1 MAFGRDF
8 ELEGQGAS
16 RRSLEL
22 GGHSDK
28 DGRSSARL
36 YLLRN
41 GDLTLYLVDS
51 GYGVTMQIGESVL
64 EWRRWTTIAAAD
76 VSRLVGEG
84 ATDPLEAV
92 RAAVVAKG
100 QERNDASAI
109 GGRLV
114 RWLDE
119 RDVPCVFRQFDYEG

>member
-1 MAFGRDF
+1 MVFGRDF
-8 ELEGQGAS
+8 ELEGRGAS
-16 RRSLEL
+16 ERSLEL

-36 YLLRN
+36 YLLPN

-51 GYGVTMQIGESVL
+51 GYGVTMQIGEAVL

-76 VSRLVGEG
+76 VPRLVGD
-84 ATDPLEAV
+84 ATDPLEAA

-119 RDVPCVFRQFDYEG
+119 RDVAYVFREFDYDG